1 MKNNLP
7 QVQKL
12 ISLFAMFFISVIA
25 FSQSSLNEKGFA
37 DMDLEFFDLGNF
49 EVSDLVSKTTHI
61 ANRHSEKLYS
71 ELALTGRGDLKLVSE
86 ECKLQE
92 EVQEAFDKMQK
103 AALKEGISLRI
114 VSEYRSFDRQA
125 SIWNRKYHKYISQG
139 FSPREAITKII
150 EYSTLPGTSR
160 HHWGTD
166 IDLIDGSVAIPKSV
180 LTHANYE
187 GNGIYAKLKKW
198 MDENSEK
205 YGFYLVYTNDPHR
218 KGFKYEPWHYS
229 YKPLADKLLKEFSS
243 ISLVD
248 LFKNVELKG
257 IDYISEAFL
266 EQYTEENILDINPIL
281 K

>member
-1 MKNNLP
+1 MKDNLP
-7 QVQKL
+7 QYQK
-12 ISLFAMFFISVIA
+12 SLSLLVLFFISIVA
-25 FSQSSLNEKGFA
+25 FAQTSLNEKGYS
-37 DMDLEFFDLGNF
+37 DMDLEFLDVGNF
-49 EVSDLVSKTTHI
+49 EMPHNVPPPNSK
-61 ANRHSEKLYS
+61 KLYS

-103 AALKEGISLRI
+103 DALKEGISLRI

-125 SIWNRKYHKYISQG
+125 SIWNRKYHKYIAQG
-139 FSPREAITKII
+139 FSPKEAITKII

-166 IDLIDGSVAIPKSV
+166 IDVIDGSVAIPKSV

-187 GNGIYAKLKKW
+187 GNGVYAKLKKW
-198 MDENSEK
+198 MDKNSEK
-205 YGFYLVYTNDPHR
+205 YGFYLVYTDDPNR

-229 YKPLADKLLKEFSS
+229 YKPLADELLKEFSS

-248 LFKNVELKG
+248 LFKNVELNG
-257 IDYISEAFL
+257 IDHISEAFL
-266 EQYTEENILDINPIL
+266 EQYTQENILDINPIL

>member
-1 MKNNLP
+1 MKDNLP
-7 QVQKL
+7 QYRK
-12 ISLFAMFFISVIA
+12 SLSFLVLFFISIVA
-25 FSQSSLNEKGFA
+25 FSQTSFNEKGYS
-37 DMDLEFFDLGNF
+37 DMDLEFLDVGNF
-49 EVSDLVSKTTHI
+49 EMPHTVPPPHAK
-61 ANRHSEKLYS
+61 KLYS

-92 EVQEAFDKMQK
+92 EVQDAFDKMQK

-139 FSPREAITKII
+139 FSPKEAITKII

-166 IDLIDGSVAIPKSV
+166 IDLIDGSVAIPKRV

-187 GNGIYAKLKKW
+187 GDGVYAKLKKW
-198 MDENSEK
+198 MDKNSEK
-205 YGFYLVYTNDPHR
+205 YGFYLVYTNDPNR

-248 LFKNVELKG
+248 LFKNVELNG
-257 IDYISEAFL
+257 IDHISEAFL
-266 EQYTEENILDINPIL
+266 EQYTQENILDINPIL